1 MRKIMNVIPVSK
13 NILVFTALLLPGKY
27 HYSLLL
33 NKEKI
38 LGALVYSTVQI
49 FQYVIQI

>member
-13 NILVFTALLLPGKY
+13 NILVFTALLSGKY
-27 HYSLLL
+27 HYSQLL
-33 NKEKI
+33 NKEKT
-38 LGALVYSTVQI
+38 LGALVYSTAQI

>member
-13 NILVFTALLLPGKY
+13 NILVFTALLPGKY
-27 HYSLLL
+27 HYSQLL
-33 NKEKI
+33 NKEKT
-38 LGALVYSTVQI
+38 LGALVYSTAQI